1 MKITKQQLKRIIK
14 EEISILREELS
25 DATGARRPGTDMAKH
40 KKLQRKW
47 SRAVTKCRG
56 DDACEEK
63 AWDEYQW
70 SYFTDEE
77 KETLRNGGCV
87 KLKYYDFFVKK
98 WATDFYGNCEPP
110 TTK

>member
-1 MKITKQQLKRIIK
+1 MKITKQQLKQIIK

-25 DATGARRPGTDMAKH
+25 DASPSHRPGTDVAKH
-40 KKLQRKW
+40 TKLAQKW

-56 DDACEEK
+56 DDACEGK
-63 AWDEYQW
+63 AWNEYIW
-70 SYFTDEE
+70 SFFTDEE

-87 KLKYYDFFVKK
+87 KVRYYDPIAKN